1 MNSKLP
7 IQEFIQIDPSGG
19 GDDRSE
25 GGLAPVP
32 IYRLFVVY
40 NACRTLL
47 AIALL
52 SLLIIPNSS
61 DLISQFDRTMFVT
74 GSSALLL
81 SALLIVGNIGR
92 VLYASQTYLFGLFLF
107 DITVIAA
114 VVGATG
120 GIVSGFSVLYLI
132 TVFAAAT
139 MIRERT
145 LATVI
150 AAIAVLAVLMDTAW
164 MVSRTEATLN
174 MLLSAGLLGSL
185 LFALSLLVQV
195 MTTRLAQAEADAT
208 RAKATV
214 EALQRLNEQIIVH
227 METGILLADTTGT
240 AICINDAAQKLLGLN
255 EGDRIH
261 LLTVSADLANQY
273 QEWCETNTALPEPFR
288 MAEDGPTMVASFV
301 ALNESANGRNLV
313 FIEDYTPVTQF
324 AQSLKLNSLS
334 KLTASIAH
342 EIRNPLG
349 AISHAAQLLTE
360 SNTVDA
366 ADSILCDILVSNS
379 RRVSDIIDNVSE
391 VSRRQAPKPAEILL
405 NRWLTDYVEE
415 YRSLQQ
421 QRSDIVISDLK
432 EPFIAILMDQEH
444 LKRTLS
450 NLLDNALRHSLEDG
464 DCSRI
469 RIDTTMDKQTSQ
481 VHLDIVDF
489 GLGVAEYN
497 LTRLFEPF
505 FTTSKHGSGLGL
517 YLCKELCEING
528 ARLSYRRTD
537 AGESAFRITF
547 DRVASVL

>member
-7 IQEFIQIDPSGG
+7 IQDFIQIDTFS
-19 GDDRSE
+19 DADNRSRD
-25 GGLAPVP
+25 GSVNLTLR
-32 IYRLFVVY
+32 RLFVIY
-40 NACRTLL
+40 NTCRILL

-52 SLLIIPNSS
+52 SLLIIPNSAE
-61 DLISQFDRTMFVT
+61 LISQFDRTMFVA
-74 GSSALLL
+74 GSSLLLL
-81 SALLIVGNIGR
+81 SALILLGSTGRWLYSSQTHIFGLILFDVTLIAMIVG
-92 VLYASQTYLFGLFLF
+92 
-107 DITVIAA
+107 AA
-114 VVGATG
+114 G
-120 GIVSGFSVLYLI
+120 GILSGFSVLYLI

-139 MIRERT
+139 MIKDRA

-164 MVSRTEATLN
+164 MVGRNEATIN
-174 MLLSAGLLGSL
+174 MLLSAGILGSL

-195 MTTRLAQAEADAT
+195 MTSRLAEAEADAVN
-208 RAKATV
+208 AKATV
-214 EALQRLNEQIIVH
+214 EALQRLNEQIIIH
-227 METGILLADTTGT
+227 METGILLADHTGS
-240 AICINDAAQKLLGLN
+240 AICINEAAQTLLGLA
-255 EGDRIH
+255 EGERVH
-261 LLTVSADLANQY
+261 LLNISADLANQY
-273 QEWCETNTALPEPFR
+273 QEWCETSTDLPEPFR
-288 MAEDGPTMVASFV
+288 IAEEGPTMVASFV
-301 ALNESANGRNLV
+301 ALSKAANQSNLI

-366 ADSILCDILVSNS
+366 ADGILCDILVSNS

-391 VSRRQAPKPAEILL
+391 VSRRQAPKPTDILL
-405 NRWLTDYVEE
+405 SSWLPAYVEE

-421 QRSDIVISDLK
+421 QPYDIAISDL
-432 EPFIAILMDQEH
+432 EATDLAISVDSEH
-444 LKRTLS
+444 LKRILS
-450 NLLDNALRHSLEDG
+450 NLFDNALRYSIEDG

-469 RIDTTMDKQTSQ
+469 RLDTSIEKLNGH

-489 GLGVAEYN
+489 GLGVTEYN
-497 LTRLFEPF
+497 LARLFEPF

-528 ARLSYRRTD
+528 ARLTYRRTKT
-537 AGESAFRITF
+537 GESAFRITF
-547 DRVASVL
+547 DRVSTPL

>member
-1 MNSKLP
+1 MNNKLP
-7 IQEFIQIDPSGG
+7 IQKFIQIDPSGD

-25 GGLAPVP
+25 GGLAPAP
-32 IYRLFVVY
+32 MHRLFVAY

-47 AIALL
+47 AVALL

-61 DLISQFDRTMFVT
+61 ELISQFDRTMFVT
-74 GSSALLL
+74 GSGALLL
-81 SALLIVGNIGR
+81 SALLLVGKIGR
-92 VLYASQTYLFGLFLF
+92 ALDISQTYLFGVFLF
-107 DITVIAA
+107 DVTVIATI
-114 VVGATG
+114 VGATG
-120 GIVSGFSVLYLI
+120 GLVSGFSVLYLI

-164 MVSRTEATLN
+164 MVSRGEATLN

-195 MTTRLAQAEADAT
+195 MTSRLAEAEADT
-208 RAKATV
+208 IRAKATV

-273 QEWCETNTALPEPFR
+273 QEWCETNTALTELFR
-288 MAEDGPTMVASFV
+288 IAEDGPTMMASFV

-366 ADSILCDILVSNS
+366 ADGILCDILVSN
-379 RRVSDIIDNVSE
+379 
-391 VSRRQAPKPAEILL
+391 
-405 NRWLTDYVEE
+405 
-415 YRSLQQ
+415 
-421 QRSDIVISDLK
+421 
-432 EPFIAILMDQEH
+432 
-444 LKRTLS
+444 
-450 NLLDNALRHSLEDG
+450 
-464 DCSRI
+464 
-469 RIDTTMDKQTSQ
+469 
-481 VHLDIVDF
+481 
-489 GLGVAEYN
+489 
-497 LTRLFEPF
+497 
-505 FTTSKHGSGLGL
+505 
-517 YLCKELCEING
+517 
-528 ARLSYRRTD
+528 
-537 AGESAFRITF
+537 
-547 DRVASVL
+547 

>member
-195 MTTRLAQAEADAT
+195 MT
-208 RAKATV
+208 
-214 EALQRLNEQIIVH
+214 
-227 METGILLADTTGT
+227 
-240 AICINDAAQKLLGLN
+240 
-255 EGDRIH
+255 
-261 LLTVSADLANQY
+261 
-273 QEWCETNTALPEPFR
+273 
-288 MAEDGPTMVASFV
+288 
-301 ALNESANGRNLV
+301 
-313 FIEDYTPVTQF
+313 
-324 AQSLKLNSLS
+324 
-334 KLTASIAH
+334 
-342 EIRNPLG
+342 
-349 AISHAAQLLTE
+349 
-360 SNTVDA
+360 
-366 ADSILCDILVSNS
+366 S
-379 RRVSDIIDNVSE
+379 R
-391 VSRRQAPKPAEILL
+391 
-405 NRWLTDYVEE
+405 
-415 YRSLQQ
+415 
-421 QRSDIVISDLK
+421 
-432 EPFIAILMDQEH
+432 
-444 LKRTLS
+444 
-450 NLLDNALRHSLEDG
+450 
-464 DCSRI
+464 
-469 RIDTTMDKQTSQ
+469 
-481 VHLDIVDF
+481 
-489 GLGVAEYN
+489 
-497 LTRLFEPF
+497 
-505 FTTSKHGSGLGL
+505 
-517 YLCKELCEING
+517 
-528 ARLSYRRTD
+528 
-537 AGESAFRITF
+537 
-547 DRVASVL
+547 